1 MVGAN
6 FARVGTYIIYNG
18 TIIFLINDGNIYRV
32 TTIDASA
39 AAAAIFEY
47 VVWDFRLDFKS
58 SIELK

>member
-6 FARVGTYIIYNG
+6 FARVGPYIYNG

-47 VVWDFRLDFKS
+47 VVLDFRLDFKS
-58 SIELK
+58 SIELN